1 MWAVF
6 LYLETKLFVTFLDF
20 IDGIT
25 NLIIKTNDKAREK
38 ATKKPNTLIGPF
50 NISPIYSLSDT
61 AFHKITWPKT
71 EGEQGNK
78 ITSRTNNHHHN

>member
-6 LYLETKLFVTFLDF
+6 LCLETKLFVTFLDF

-38 ATKKPNTLIGPF
+38 ATKKPNTLIG
-50 NISPIYSLSDT
+50 ISTLVRFT
-61 AFHKITWPKT
+61 A
-71 EGEQGNK
+71 
-78 ITSRTNNHHHN
+78 